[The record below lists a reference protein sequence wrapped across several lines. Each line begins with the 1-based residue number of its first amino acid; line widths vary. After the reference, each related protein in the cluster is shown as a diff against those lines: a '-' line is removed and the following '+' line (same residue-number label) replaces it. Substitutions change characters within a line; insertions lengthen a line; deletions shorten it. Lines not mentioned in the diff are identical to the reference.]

1 MEKQMLVNCIEDN
14 KFEQDRKVI
23 HSCYS
28 KIELQKENV
37 FYIESLIC
45 DDFKIGQYYTICPNC
60 GYIILLDENILPE
73 EIKLS
78 ARGLKEEDPLLYRK
92 NELKSELIYLEYI
105 TPKVKARTRINW

>member
-1 MEKQMLVNCIEDN
+1 MDKIIINCKEDK

-28 KIELQKENV
+28 EIELQKENI
-37 FYIESLIC
+37 FYVETVIC
-45 DDFKIGQYYTICPNC
+45 DDFVIGQYYTICPNC
-60 GYIILLDENILPE
+60 GYMILLDENILPE

-78 ARGLKEEDPLLYRK
+78 AKGLKEEDPLLYRK
-92 NELKSELIYLEYI
+92 NSLKSELIYLESI

>member
-1 MEKQMLVNCIEDN
+1 MWKGYYAFNIILYYWIIIKQSNEVIGPML
-14 KFEQDRKVI
+14 
-23 HSCYS
+23 Y
-28 KIELQKENV
+28 
-37 FYIESLIC
+37 
-45 DDFKIGQYYTICPNC
+45 DDFVIGQYYTICPNC

-92 NELKSELIYLEYI
+92 NNLKSELIYLESI